1 MVETKKKSTSKSP
14 EESKLI
20 REGGAQQQEDQLL
33 DDPIEMDFVAQVER
47 IEAADAI
54 PAFLKGVFI
63 TGKSKYQIEDRLA
76 DCVKTHNRAFLF
88 HA

>member
-1 MVETKKKSTSKSP
+1 
-14 EESKLI
+14 
-20 REGGAQQQEDQLL
+20 
-33 DDPIEMDFVAQVER
+33 MDFVAQVER

-88 HA
+88 HARYGAGTRSLFQKIR